1 VKLLRERDLPQAA
14 AGHYELDHRI
24 PLALGGHPRNL
35 RNLELQ
41 PWDGEDSAKQKDR
54 LERRLQVLVC
64 KEQLLLGVRA
74 AGHLQRLAQCLSDVR
89 QGDVIFRK
97 PKFF

>member
-1 VKLLRERDLPQAA
+1 MKAKLLHERSLPQTAA
-14 AGHYELDHRI
+14 AQYELDHRI

-41 PWDGEDSAKQKDR
+41 PWDGEDSAKQKDK

-64 KEQLLLGVRA
+64 REQLLLGD
-74 AGHLQRLAQCLSDVR
+74 AQH
-89 QGDVIFRK
+89 VIFNDWRNAYRTFVK
-97 PKFF
+97 SK